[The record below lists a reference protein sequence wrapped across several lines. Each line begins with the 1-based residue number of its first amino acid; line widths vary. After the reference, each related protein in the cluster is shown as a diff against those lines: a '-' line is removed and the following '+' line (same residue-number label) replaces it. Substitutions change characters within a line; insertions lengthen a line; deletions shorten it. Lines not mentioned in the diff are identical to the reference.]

1 MQISGRF
8 VGDAYMRPVRFARYV
23 ALPGWLQRAAY
34 MPPLHIHQTQNAI
47 LCQEMPPN
55 GRHFLSQL
63 QRQSVLPV
71 KQIAFPHFLRAGFYH
86 LRYNVIQLRRI
97 L

>member
-1 MQISGRF
+1 
-8 VGDAYMRPVRFARYV
+8 MRPVQFARYV

-34 MPPLHIHQTQNAI
+34 MPPLHIHQTKNMI
-47 LCQEMPPN
+47 SCQKMPPN

-63 QRQSVLPV
+63 QRQSILSVNR
-71 KQIAFPHFLRAGFYH
+71 IAFLHFLRAGFYH
-86 LRYNVIQLRRI
+86 LRHNMIQLRRI